1 MSAAVA
7 SGTGKDDAM
16 KTFEGSF
23 AVCITPFI
31 EDGSDVNYAS
41 LRRYIE
47 WQIANGS
54 PGLIFLGSTGEF
66 LSISEAERI
75 GITETAVKAAA
86 GRIPILMGTAAEDT
100 REAVRLSRQAEAL
113 GVDGLMIIPPFY
125 STPTDDELYEHYK
138 RISDAVSIPIMV
150 YNNPATANVDLLP
163 SLLAR
168 LAEIQNVR
176 YVKESTMDVTRVRDI
191 TLLSGG
197 KLTVFGGIM
206 GFESFLEGAK
216 GWVSVASNVVPRE
229 TADIYDR
236 VKAGDIKGAWD
247 MYMRILPVI
256 RFVGGIWY
264 VGGTKALLNAMG
276 LPVGNPRP
284 PRLPAPAPLQ
294 DQAKA
299 LVRQLNL
306 TCAL

>member
-1 MSAAVA
+1 
-7 SGTGKDDAM
+7 M

-23 AVCITPFI
+23 AVCVTPFT
-31 EDGSDVNYAS
+31 EDGSTVDYVS
-41 LRRYIE
+41 LKRYIN

-66 LSISEAERI
+66 LSVSEDERV
-75 GITETAVKAAA
+75 GITETAVKTAA

-100 REAVRLSRQAEAL
+100 REAARLSREAERM

-125 STPTDDELYEHYK
+125 STPTDDELYQHYK
-138 RISDAVSIPIMV
+138 AISDAVSIPIMV

-163 SLLAR
+163 PLLAR
-168 LAEIQNVR
+168 LAEIENVQ

-191 TLLSGG
+191 TLLSDG
-197 KLTVFGGIM
+197 KLVVFGGIM

-216 GWVSVASNVVPRE
+216 GWVSVASNVLPRE
-229 TADIYDR
+229 TADIYTL
-236 VKAGDIKGAWD
+236 VKTGNIGGAWEL
-247 MYMRILPVI
+247 YMRILPII
-256 RFVGGIWY
+256 RFVAGIWY

-284 PRLPAPAPLQ
+284 PRLPAPARLQ
-294 DQAKA
+294 EEAKA
-299 LVRQLNL
+299 LVRQYGLKYE
-306 TCAL
+306 A

>member
-1 MSAAVA
+1 
-7 SGTGKDDAM
+7 M
-16 KTFEGSF
+16 KTFEGSY
-23 AVCITPFI
+23 AVCITPFT
-31 EDGSDVNYAS
+31 EDGSGVSYAS
-41 LRRYIE
+41 LRNYIN
-47 WQIANGS
+47 WQIASGS

-66 LSISEAERI
+66 LSISEEERV
-75 GITETAVKAAA
+75 GITETAVKTAA

-100 REAVRLSRQAEAL
+100 REAVRLSRKAEAL

-125 STPTDDELYEHYK
+125 SSPTDDELYHHYK
-138 RISDAVSIPIMV
+138 TISDAVSIPIMV

-163 SLLAR
+163 PILAR
-168 LAEIQNVR
+168 LAEIENVR

-191 TLLSGG
+191 NLLSAG

-216 GWVSVASNVVPRE
+216 GWVSVASNIVPRE
-229 TADIYDR
+229 TADIYNL
-236 VKAGDIKGAWD
+236 VKAGDIRGAWNL
-247 MYMRILPVI
+247 YMRILPII

-284 PRLPAPAPLQ
+284 PRLPAPAPMQ

-299 LVRQLNL
+299 LVRQFGL
-306 TCAL
+306 TVSP

>member
-1 MSAAVA
+1 
-7 SGTGKDDAM
+7 M

-23 AVCITPFI
+23 AVCITPFT
-31 EDGSDVNYAS
+31 EDGSAVHYESLKNY
-41 LRRYIE
+41 IN

-54 PGLIFLGSTGEF
+54 PGLVFLGSTGEF
-66 LSISEAERI
+66 LSISEEERV
-75 GITETAVKAAA
+75 GITETAVKTAA

-100 REAVRLSRQAEAL
+100 REAARLSREAEAM

-125 STPTDDELYEHYK
+125 STPTEDELYQHYK
-138 RISDAVSIPIMV
+138 TISDAVSIPIMV
-150 YNNPATANVDLLP
+150 YNNPATANVDLTP
-163 SLLAR
+163 PILAR
-168 LAEIQNVR
+168 LSEIDNVR
-176 YVKESTMDVTRVRDI
+176 YVKESTLEVTRIRDI
-191 TLLSGG
+191 NLLCGG

-216 GWVSVASNVVPRE
+216 GWVSVASNVLPRE
-229 TADIYDR
+229 TAAMYDL
-236 VKAGDIKGAWD
+236 VKAGNITGAWD
-247 MYMRILPVI
+247 LYIRVLPII

-284 PRLPAPAPLQ
+284 PRLPAPSPLQ

-299 LVRQLNL
+299 LVQQFGLRY
-306 TCAL
+306 AL

>member
-1 MSAAVA
+1 
-7 SGTGKDDAM
+7 M
-16 KTFEGSF
+16 KRFEGSY
-23 AVCITPFI
+23 AVCVTPFT
-31 EDGSDVNYAS
+31 EDGSDINYAG
-41 LRRYIE
+41 LKHYIN
-47 WQIANGS
+47 WQIASGS

-66 LSISEAERI
+66 LSVSEEERI
-75 GITETAVKAAA
+75 GITETAVKTAA

-100 REAVRLSRQAEAL
+100 REAVRLSRKAEAL

-125 STPTDDELYEHYK
+125 SSPTDDELYHHYK
-138 RISDAVSIPIMV
+138 TISDAVSIPIMV

-163 SLLAR
+163 PLLAR
-168 LAEIQNVR
+168 LAEIENVR

-216 GWVSVASNVVPRE
+216 GWVSVASNVMPRE
-229 TADIYDR
+229 TADIYTL
-236 VKAGDIKGAWD
+236 VKAGDIRGAWD
-247 MYMRILPVI
+247 LYMRILPII
-256 RFVGGIWY
+256 RFVAGIWY

-284 PRLPAPAPLQ
+284 PRLASPAPMQ
-294 DQAKA
+294 EQAKA
-299 LVRQLNL
+299 LVREFNL
-306 TCAL
+306 TCAF